1 MNTITS
7 DYQHVLERVQEWPT
21 TSRLTLIQDIIE
33 TINREQM
40 SALPEK
46 RDTLSTA
53 LGLLA
58 SSDKQP
64 PTDDEVARWLDE
76 HRMEKYGQ

>member
-7 DYQHVLERVQEWPT
+7 DYQQVLERVQEWPT

-33 TINREQM
+33 TINREQV
-40 SALPEK
+40 SILRGEH
-46 RDTLSTA
+46 DTLSTA
-53 LGLLA
+53 LGLLV
-58 SSDKQP
+58 SSDKKP

-76 HRMEKYGQ
+76 HRMEKYG